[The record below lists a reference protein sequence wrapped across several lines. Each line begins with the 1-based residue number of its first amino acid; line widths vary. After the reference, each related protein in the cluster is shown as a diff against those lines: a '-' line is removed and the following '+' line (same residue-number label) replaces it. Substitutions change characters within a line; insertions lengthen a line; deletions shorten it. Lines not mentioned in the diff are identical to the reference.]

1 MRAESEEV
9 QESAMQTTEALL
21 EALSSFAD
29 QLQALFELVPGDY
42 RHWKPDS
49 WDGIPSEPFT
59 AIEQI
64 CHVRD
69 IEVAGYQVRFQR
81 LLHEESPKLASL
93 DGNALAAANR
103 YATADPKKVFDEIR
117 VARRRTVDLIGSLT
131 QSQLA
136 RRGEFEGYGEVTVQG
151 LIHYLCSHDQQ
162 HLAGLHWLLGKI
174 NSRTQK
180 SELFAAHHPFR
191 SAK

>member
-1 MRAESEEV
+1 
-9 QESAMQTTEALL
+9 MQRTELLL
-21 EALSSFAD
+21 EALSSFPD
-29 QLQALFELVPGDY
+29 QLHALFELIPHGY
-42 RHWKPDS
+42 RNWKPDT
-49 WDGIPSEPFT
+49 WEGIPSEPFS

-69 IEVAGYQVRFQR
+69 IEVEGYQVRFER

-93 DGNALAAANR
+93 DGAALAVAKR
-103 YATADPKKVFDEIR
+103 YSAADPESVFNEIR
-117 VARRRTVDLIGSLT
+117 QARRRTLERISNLSEV
-131 QSQLA
+131 QLV
-136 RRGEFEGYGEVTVQG
+136 RRGQFEGYGEVTVQG

-174 NSRTQK
+174 DSGSRRA
-180 SELFAAHHPFR
+180 EAGPLAAHHPIR